1 MVMLKIMFLFVFA
14 MAALFSGCVSVEKAK
29 TTGIVIVG
37 MGQSAK
43 YGKCE
48 GAAKDASTMAG
59 ILSKYGTPQ
68 ILVNNQAT
76 KANVVNALKVAS
88 QNDLMIFFYSGHGG
102 SDPIGDV
109 SGEPD
114 KKNEYLCLYNGYL
127 LDNEIWNI
135 ICGAKNRVLLIF
147 DCCHSETMFRSSGI
161 DFSKLIRNDASALPR
176 ANLSHIKMLCWS
188 GCGDANYSYG
198 DANGG
203 LLTNAIR
210 DSFDKDRTYN
220 KVWVL
225 TRSKLP
231 SYQRAKKTEIG
242 TGFGGKVF
250 R

>member
-1 MVMLKIMFLFVFA
+1 MAMLKIMFLFVFA
-14 MAALFSGCVSVEKAK
+14 LAALFSGCVSVEKAK

-161 DFSKLIRNDASALPR
+161 DQQTHTQRRKRPSTGQSEPHKDALLVWLWRRQLFLRRRQRR
-176 ANLSHIKMLCWS
+176 ASHE
-188 GCGDANYSYG
+188 
-198 DANGG
+198 
-203 LLTNAIR
+203 R
-210 DSFDKDRTYN
+210 H
-220 KVWVL
+220 
-225 TRSKLP
+225 
-231 SYQRAKKTEIG
+231 Q
-242 TGFGGKVF
+242 GFV
-250 R
+250 